1 MPFEE
6 GLFEYLDNHP
16 GLSREVDSRI
26 YALKLPQRV
35 ELPAVTYQRVSTPRL
50 LAFQRSFLPHPRF
63 QFKCWAGTFPRARNV
78 AEQVV
83 AALNIYMGA
92 MGDYTVQVS
101 IVEDDRDIYE
111 PVTKL
116 YTSLVEVVIWHES

>member
-6 GLFEYLDNHP
+6 GLFEYLDNHA

-26 YALKLPQRV
+26 YPLLLPQRA
-35 ELPAVTYQRVSTPRL
+35 EMPAVTYQRVSTPRL
-50 LAFQRSFLPHPRF
+50 HEFEASFFPHPRF
-63 QFKCWAGTFPRARNV
+63 QFNCWAGSFPRARDV

-83 AALNIYMGA
+83 AALDIYSGA
-92 MGDYTVQVS
+92 MGDYTVEVS
-101 IVEDDRDIYE
+101 IVEDERDIYE

-116 YTSLVEVVIWHES
+116 WRSLVEAVIWYEE